1 MVSDRLLLVNKNNQR
16 AANIDTFDWVYGF
29 QDGTRLMGKVCGYLD
44 PDSNR
49 LLDPENCSAIYQ
61 NAQGQVLSRWQA
73 GDFIAFELTTTG
85 EDLLIVASNDNCVS
99 NSLCLVSGIS
109 RSCAQVSDEGKSLV
123 REVFQYPAWSF
134 QGDNSTSKPAF
145 SWNCSVSP
153 FFPFVSLRFNL
164 QSTSSKKFYRWTVSP
179 YFPFCPLLEVGESL
193 A

>member
-1 MVSDRLLLVNKNNQR
+1 VVSDRLLLVNKSNQG

-61 NAQGQVLSRWQA
+61 NAQGQVLSRWQG
-73 GDFIAFELTTTG
+73 GDFIAFDLTTTG
-85 EDLLIVASNDNCVS
+85 EDILIVASNDNCVS

-123 REVFQYPAWSF
+123 REVFQYPAWSL
-134 QGDNSTSKPAF
+134 QDDNSSSKPAF

>member
-61 NAQGQVLSRWQA
+61 NAQGQVLSRWQG

-85 EDLLIVASNDNCVS
+85 EDILIVASNDNCVS

>member
-1 MVSDRLLLVNKNNQR
+1 MVSDRLLLVNKNNQK

-61 NAQGQVLSRWQA
+61 NAQGQVLSRWQG

-85 EDLLIVASNDNCVS
+85 EDLLIVASNDNCVG

-123 REVFQYPAWSF
+123 REVFQYPAWSL
-134 QGDNSTSKPAF
+134 QDDNSSSKPAF

>member
-1 MVSDRLLLVNKNNQR
+1 MVSDRLLLVNKSNQR

-73 GDFIAFELTTTG
+73 GDFIAFDLTTTG
-85 EDLLIVASNDNCVS
+85 EELLIVASNDNCIG
-99 NSLCLVSGIS
+99 NSLCLVSGIN
-109 RSCAQVSDEGKSLV
+109 RSCAQVTDEGKSLV
-123 REVFQYPAWSF
+123 REVFQYPAWSL
-134 QGDNSTSKPAF
+134 QGDNSSSKPAF

>member
-1 MVSDRLLLVNKNNQR
+1 MVSDRLLLVNKNNQK

-61 NAQGQVLSRWQA
+61 NAQGQVLSRWQG
-73 GDFIAFELTTTG
+73 GDFIAFDLTTTG
-85 EDLLIVASNDNCVS
+85 EDLLIVASNDNCIG
-99 NSLCLVSGIS
+99 NSLCLVSGID

-123 REVFQYPAWSF
+123 REVFQYPAWSL
-134 QGDNSTSKPAF
+134 QDDNSSSKPAF

>member
-1 MVSDRLLLVNKNNQR
+1 MVSDRLLLVNKNNQK

-61 NAQGQVLSRWQA
+61 NAQGQVLSRWQG
-73 GDFIAFELTTTG
+73 GDFIAFDLTTTG

-109 RSCAQVSDEGKSLV
+109 RSCAQVSDEGESLV
-123 REVFQYPAWSF
+123 REVFQYPAWSL
-134 QGDNSTSKPAF
+134 QDDNSSSKPAF

-179 YFPFCPLLEVGESL
+179 CFPFCPLLEVGESL

>member
-1 MVSDRLLLVNKNNQR
+1 MVSDRLLLVNKSNQG

-29 QDGTRLMGKVCGYLD
+29 QDGTLLMGKVCGYLD

-85 EDLLIVASNDNCVS
+85 EDLLIVASNDNCVG

-109 RSCAQVSDEGKSLV
+109 RSCAQVTDEGKSLV
-123 REVFQYPAWSF
+123 LEVFQYPAWSL
-134 QGDNSTSKPAF
+134 QGDNTTSKPAF

>member
-1 MVSDRLLLVNKNNQR
+1 MVSDRLLLVNKNNQK
-16 AANIDTFDWVYGF
+16 AANINTFDWVYGF

-61 NAQGQVLSRWQA
+61 NAQGQGLSRWQA

-85 EDLLIVASNDNCVS
+85 ENLLIVASNDNCIG

-109 RSCAQVSDEGKSLV
+109 RSCAQVTDEGKSLV
-123 REVFQYPAWSF
+123 LEVFQYPAWSL
-134 QGDNSTSKPAF
+134 QGDNTTSKPAF

-179 YFPFCPLLEVGESL
+179 YFPFCPLLEVGESI

>member
-1 MVSDRLLLVNKNNQR
+1 MVSDRLLLINKNNQK

-85 EDLLIVASNDNCVS
+85 ENLLIVASNDNCIG
-99 NSLCLVSGIS
+99 NSLCLVSGIN
-109 RSCAQVSDEGKSLV
+109 RSCAQVTDEGKSLV
-123 REVFQYPAWSF
+123 REVFQYPAWSL
-134 QGDNSTSKPAF
+134 QDDNSSSKPAF

>member
-1 MVSDRLLLVNKNNQR
+1 MVSDRLLLVNKSNQR

-61 NAQGQVLSRWQA
+61 NAQGQVLSRWQG

-123 REVFQYPAWSF
+123 REVFQYPAWSL
-134 QGDNSTSKPAF
+134 QDDNSSSKPAF

>member
-1 MVSDRLLLVNKNNQR
+1 VVSDRLLLVNKSNQG
-16 AANIDTFDWVYGF
+16 AANINTFDWVYGF
-29 QDGTRLMGKVCGYLD
+29 QDGTRLMGKVCGYLA

-61 NAQGQVLSRWQA
+61 NARGQVLSRWQA
-73 GDFIAFELTTTG
+73 EDFIAFELTTTG
-85 EDLLIVASNDNCVS
+85 EDILIVASNDNCVS

>member
-1 MVSDRLLLVNKNNQR
+1 MVSDRLLLVNKSNQR

-49 LLDPENCSAIYQ
+49 LLDPGNCSAIYQ

-123 REVFQYPAWSF
+123 REVFQYPAWSL
-134 QGDNSTSKPAF
+134 QGDNTTSKPAF

-164 QSTSSKKFYRWTVSP
+164 QSTCSKKFYRWTVSP

>member
-1 MVSDRLLLVNKNNQR
+1 MVSDRLLLVNKNNQK

-61 NAQGQVLSRWQA
+61 NAQGQVLSRWQG

>member
-61 NAQGQVLSRWQA
+61 NAQGQVLSRWQG

>member
-1 MVSDRLLLVNKNNQR
+1 VVSDRLLLVNKNNQR

-29 QDGTRLMGKVCGYLD
+29 QDGTRLMGRVCGYLD

-61 NAQGQVLSRWQA
+61 NARGQVLSRWQA

>member
-1 MVSDRLLLVNKNNQR
+1 VVSDRLLLVNKNNQK

-85 EDLLIVASNDNCVS
+85 EDLLIVASNDNCVG

-109 RSCAQVSDEGKSLV
+109 RSCAQVTDEGKSLV
-123 REVFQYPAWSF
+123 LEVFQYPAWSL
-134 QGDNSTSKPAF
+134 QGDNTTSKPAF
-145 SWNCSVSP
+145 SWNCSLSP

>member
-1 MVSDRLLLVNKNNQR
+1 MVSDRLLLVNKSNQG
-16 AANIDTFDWVYGF
+16 AAKIDTFDWVYGF

-85 EDLLIVASNDNCVS
+85 EDLLIVASNDNCIG
-99 NSLCLVSGIS
+99 NSFCLVSGIS

-179 YFPFCPLLEVGESL
+179 YFPFCPLGV
-193 A
+193 

>member
-1 MVSDRLLLVNKNNQR
+1 MVSDRLLLVNKSNQG
-16 AANIDTFDWVYGF
+16 AAHIDTFDWVYGF
-29 QDGTRLMGKVCGYLD
+29 QDGTRLMGRVCGYLD

-61 NAQGQVLSRWQA
+61 NAQGQVLSRWQG

-134 QGDNSTSKPAF
+134 QGDNSTSKLAF

>member
-1 MVSDRLLLVNKNNQR
+1 VISDRLLLVNKNNQR

-29 QDGTRLMGKVCGYLD
+29 QDGTLLMGKVCGYLD

-123 REVFQYPAWSF
+123 REVFQYPAWSL
-134 QGDNSTSKPAF
+134 QGDNTTSKPAF

>member
-1 MVSDRLLLVNKNNQR
+1 VVSDRLLLVNKSNQG
-16 AANIDTFDWVYGF
+16 AAHIDTFDWVYGF
-29 QDGTRLMGKVCGYLD
+29 QDGTRLMGRVCGYLD

-61 NAQGQVLSRWQA
+61 NAQGQVLSRWQG

-134 QGDNSTSKPAF
+134 QGDNSTSKLAF

>member
-1 MVSDRLLLVNKNNQR
+1 VVSDRLLLVNKSNQG
-16 AANIDTFDWVYGF
+16 AANINTFDWVYGF
-29 QDGTRLMGKVCGYLD
+29 QDGTRLMGRVCGYLD
-44 PDSNR
+44 PDSYR

-85 EDLLIVASNDNCVS
+85 EALLIVASNDNCVS

>member
-1 MVSDRLLLVNKNNQR
+1 MVSDRLLLVNKNNQK

-85 EDLLIVASNDNCVS
+85 EDLLIVASNDNCVG

-123 REVFQYPAWSF
+123 REVFQYPAWSL
-134 QGDNSTSKPAF
+134 QDDNSSSKPAF

>member
-1 MVSDRLLLVNKNNQR
+1 MVSDRLLLVNKSNQR

-61 NAQGQVLSRWQA
+61 NAQGQVLSRWQG

-123 REVFQYPAWSF
+123 REVFQYPAWSL
-134 QGDNSTSKPAF
+134 QDDNSTSKPAF

>member
-16 AANIDTFDWVYGF
+16 DAKTDTFDWMYEF

-73 GDFIAFELTTTG
+73 GDFITFELTTTG
-85 EDLLIVASNDNCVS
+85 EDLLIVASNDNCTG

-109 RSCAQVSDEGKSLV
+109 RSCAQVTDEGKSLV
-123 REVFQYPAWSF
+123 REVFQYPAWSL
-134 QGDNSTSKPAF
+134 QGDNSISKPAF

-164 QSTSSKKFYRWTVSP
+164 QSTGSKKFYRWTVSP
-179 YFPFCPLLEVGESL
+179 YFPFCPLLEVVESL

>member
-1 MVSDRLLLVNKNNQR
+1 MVNKNNQK

-61 NAQGQVLSRWQA
+61 NAQGQVLSRWQG

-123 REVFQYPAWSF
+123 REVFQYPAWSL
-134 QGDNSTSKPAF
+134 QDDNSSSKPAF

>member
-1 MVSDRLLLVNKNNQR
+1 MVSDRLLLVNKNNQK

-61 NAQGQVLSRWQA
+61 NAQGQVLSRWQG
-73 GDFIAFELTTTG
+73 GDFIAFDLTTTG
-85 EDLLIVASNDNCVS
+85 EDLLIVASNDNCIG
-99 NSLCLVSGIS
+99 NSLCLVSGID

-123 REVFQYPAWSF
+123 REVFQYPAWSL
-134 QGDNSTSKPAF
+134 QDDNSSSKPAF

-179 YFPFCPLLEVGESL
+179 CFPFCPLLEVGESL

>member
-1 MVSDRLLLVNKNNQR
+1 VVSDRLLLVNKSNQG

-29 QDGTRLMGKVCGYLD
+29 QDGTRLMGRVCGYLD
-44 PDSNR
+44 PDSYR

-85 EDLLIVASNDNCVS
+85 EALLIVASNDNCVS

-123 REVFQYPAWSF
+123 REVFQYQAWSL

>member
-1 MVSDRLLLVNKNNQR
+1 MVSDRLLLVNKNNQK

-61 NAQGQVLSRWQA
+61 NAQGQVLSRWQG
-73 GDFIAFELTTTG
+73 GDFIAFDLTTTG
-85 EDLLIVASNDNCVS
+85 EDLLIVASNDNCIG

-123 REVFQYPAWSF
+123 REVFQYPAWSL
-134 QGDNSTSKPAF
+134 QDDNSSSKPAF

>member
-1 MVSDRLLLVNKNNQR
+1 MVSDRLLLVNKSNQR

-61 NAQGQVLSRWQA
+61 NAQGQVLSRWQD

-85 EDLLIVASNDNCVS
+85 EDILIVASNDNCVS
-99 NSLCLVSGIS
+99 NSLCLVSGIN
-109 RSCAQVSDEGKSLV
+109 RSCAQVTDEGKSLV
-123 REVFQYPAWSF
+123 REVFQYPAWSL
-134 QGDNSTSKPAF
+134 QGDNSSSKPAF

>member
-1 MVSDRLLLVNKNNQR
+1 MVSDRLLLVNKNNQK

-61 NAQGQVLSRWQA
+61 NAQGQVLSRWQG

-85 EDLLIVASNDNCVS
+85 EDLLIVASNDNCIG
-99 NSLCLVSGIS
+99 NSLCLVSGID

-123 REVFQYPAWSF
+123 REVFQYPAWSL
-134 QGDNSTSKPAF
+134 QDDNSSSKPAF

-179 YFPFCPLLEVGESL
+179 CFPFCPLLEVGESL

>member
-1 MVSDRLLLVNKNNQR
+1 MVSDRLLLVNKSNQR

-61 NAQGQVLSRWQA
+61 NAQGQVLSRWQG

-85 EDLLIVASNDNCVS
+85 EDILIVASNDNCVS

-123 REVFQYPAWSF
+123 REVFQYPAWSL
-134 QGDNSTSKPAF
+134 QDDNSSSKPAF

>member
-1 MVSDRLLLVNKNNQR
+1 MVSDRLLLVNKSNQG

-29 QDGTRLMGKVCGYLD
+29 QDGTLLMGKVCGYLD

-61 NAQGQVLSRWQA
+61 NAQGQVLSRWQG

-85 EDLLIVASNDNCVS
+85 EDILIVASNDNCVS

-123 REVFQYPAWSF
+123 REVFQYPAWSL
-134 QGDNSTSKPAF
+134 QDDNSSSKPAF

>member
-1 MVSDRLLLVNKNNQR
+1 LVNKSNQG

-44 PDSNR
+44 ADSNR

-61 NAQGQVLSRWQA
+61 NARGQVLSRWQA

-85 EDLLIVASNDNCVS
+85 EEILIVASNDNCVS

-123 REVFQYPAWSF
+123 REVFQYQAWSL
-134 QGDNSTSKPAF
+134 QGDNSNSKPAF

>member
-1 MVSDRLLLVNKNNQR
+1 VVSDRLLLVNKSNQR

-29 QDGTRLMGKVCGYLD
+29 QDGTRLMGKVCGYLA

-73 GDFIAFELTTTG
+73 EDFIAFELTTTG
-85 EDLLIVASNDNCVS
+85 EDILIVASNDNCVS

-123 REVFQYPAWSF
+123 REVFQYPAWSL

>member
-1 MVSDRLLLVNKNNQR
+1 VVSDRLLLVNKNNQK
-16 AANIDTFDWVYGF
+16 AANINTFDWVYGF

-85 EDLLIVASNDNCVS
+85 EDLLIVASNDNCVG

-109 RSCAQVSDEGKSLV
+109 RSCAQVTDEGKSLV
-123 REVFQYPAWSF
+123 LEVFQYPAWSL
-134 QGDNSTSKPAF
+134 QGDNTTSKPAF
-145 SWNCSVSP
+145 SWNCSLSP

>member
-16 AANIDTFDWVYGF
+16 PANIDTFDWVYGF